1 MKARITRM
9 ISLMVIFV
17 IQFYFLTGALASAMP
32 FASRSQNS
40 PGFSQAAPKEQVIK
54 NLNEYMDRIATLGF
68 SGVLLV
74 AMDDEI
80 IFSRGYGKAD
90 RSRNIPFT
98 TETVTTTGSITKQ
111 FTGAAILKLE
121 MMGKLSVP
129 DPITK
134 YFDNV
139 PSDKKDIS
147 LHHLLTHTA
156 GLRPA
161 LGYDFAE
168 ISREEYI
175 ELAMST
181 PLNRAPGEL
190 YEYSNVG
197 FSLLA
202 AIVEQVSGRSYD
214 AFVHEHLFKPAGM
227 TKTGSA
233 VPNWHRDEMAHGY
246 RGDRDWGTFLDH
258 PRAKD
263 GPYWHLRGNGGIL
276 TTVGDMF
283 RWHTALEGD
292 AILSEDAKKKYYYPH
307 VPEGPRASSHYGYG
321 WSIVTT
327 PRGTKLITHNGG
339 NPYFAADFLRY
350 VDEGVVIVIASN
362 TAEQRATR
370 HSRQIARIAFGYEY
384 TLPPLVVETMSETE
398 LQEDLMGRS
407 ALAFL
412 EILGTQDE
420 ESTSR
425 FIREHY
431 ASSYLN
437 SAPMDSHLKSLKPDQ
452 AEIGAA
458 ELGQAV
464 RASDHV
470 IELTVQ
476 SKKNGEWWLIK
487 LIFEKEPP
495 HGISGIGMR
504 DTQPPVAKS
513 EKADKRDRGKREWG
527 LPDSSTG
534 RRASEF
540 LDAVYSGEESVIRN
554 FIEESMTK
562 EFASQFPVEEHLSLF
577 EQLHDE
583 LDEIELLGAEKTG
596 PFSAEI
602 LLGSKSGGK
611 RIRVLF
617 ELEPE
622 SPHRISMMSVEPAE
636 E

>member
-1 MKARITRM
+1 MLIACLIIPQAGSLSPRLTNAKASIP
-9 ISLMVIFV
+9 SKVHL
-17 IQFYFLTGALASAMP
+17 P
-32 FASRSQNS
+32 
-40 PGFSQAAPKEQVIK
+40 APKEQVIK

-80 IFSRGYGKAD
+80 IFSRGYGMAD

-111 FTGAAILKLE
+111 FTGAAILILE
-121 MMGKLSVP
+121 MMGKLSVQ

-134 YFDNV
+134 YLVNV

-181 PLNRAPGEL
+181 PLNRASGEL

-197 FSLLA
+197 FRLLA
-202 AIVEQVSGRSYD
+202 AIVEQVSGQSYD

-227 TKTGSA
+227 TKTGYA
-233 VPNWHRDEMAHGY
+233 VPNWHRGEMAHGY

-258 PRAKD
+258 PRAED

-283 RWHTALEGD
+283 RWHKALEGD
-292 AILSEDAKKKYYYPH
+292 AILSEEAKKKYYYPH

-350 VDEGVVIVIASN
+350 VDEDVVIFIASN

-370 HSRQIARIAFGYEY
+370 HSRQIARIVFGYEY
-384 TLPPLVVETMSETE
+384 TLPPLIVETISETE
-398 LQEDLMGRS
+398 LQEDPLGRS

-437 SAPMDSHLKSLKPDQ
+437 SAPMDRHLMSLKPDQ

-464 RASDHV
+464 RASGHV

-495 HGISGIGMR
+495 HGISGIGMT
-504 DTQPPVAKS
+504 DSGPPAATQS
-513 EKADKRDRGKREWG
+513 NKAETKASGKKDWG
-527 LPDSSTG
+527 LPDSATG
-534 RRASEF
+534 RRATEF
-540 LDAVYSGEESVIRN
+540 LNVVYLGDEALMRSFVEKG
-554 FIEESMTK
+554 MTK
-562 EFASQFPVEEHLSLF
+562 EFASQFPIEEHLSLF
-577 EQLHDE
+577 EQLHDD
-583 LDEIELLGAEKTG
+583 LGEIELLGAEKTG

-611 RIRVLF
+611 RIRVQF

-622 SPHRISMMSVEPAE
+622 SPNRISMMSVEPE
-636 E
+636 R